1 MKEISVSELKNWRDE
16 SVIHQLIDVRE
27 DFEYEAA
34 NIQGELIPMGSIPD
48 HLSTIRKDIP
58 VVLQCKSGARSSN
71 ITRYLEQQGFTN
83 VYNLSGGIFAWI
95 DQIDPSM
102 SKY

>member
-1 MKEISVSELKNWRDE
+1 MQEISVTELKSWRDQGKE
-16 SVIHQLIDVRE
+16 HQLIDVRE

-34 NIQGELIPMGSIPD
+34 NIQGELIPMGTIPA
-48 HLSTIRKDIP
+48 HLDAIRRDIP
-58 VVLQCKSGARSSN
+58 VVLQCKTGGRSGN
-71 ITRYLEQQGFTN
+71 LTKYLMQQGFTN
-83 VYNLSGGIFAWI
+83 VYNLAGGIFAWI

>member
-1 MKEISVSELKNWRDE
+1 MNWLGVDE
-16 SVIHQLIDVRE
+16 CRSCCADVRE
-27 DFEYEAA
+27 EFEYEAA

-48 HLSTIRKDIP
+48 NLSTIRKDIP

-71 ITRYLEQQGFTN
+71 IARYLEQQGFTN

>member
-1 MKEISVSELKNWRDE
+1 MKEISVTELKNWRDE
-16 SVIHQLIDVRE
+16 GIIHQLIDVRE
-27 DFEYEAA
+27 EFEYEAA

-48 HLSTIRKDIP
+48 NLANIRKDIP
-58 VVLQCKSGARSSN
+58 VVVQCKSGARSSN
-71 ITRYLEQQGFTN
+71 ITRFLEQQGFTN
-83 VYNLSGGIFAWI
+83 VSNLTGGIYAWI